1 MLSKPLVL
9 IRAKPPANGV
19 GTAGAPLKGQRLE
32 VIAIAPNEAWSAN
45 AGNWQLAYKA
55 LVIEGMHQRCAT
67 LRFVDV
73 EDITELVSSGKYRL
87 HVPLF
92 TRVVRYVSMLT
103 SKLF

>member
-9 IRAKPPANGV
+9 IRARPSTNGA
-19 GTAGAPLKGQRLE
+19 TLKGQRLE

-55 LVIEGMHQRCAT
+55 LVIEGDA

-73 EDITELVSSGKYRL
+73 EDITELVSSGEYLL

-92 TRVVRYVSMLT
+92 TRVVRYVSRLCT
-103 SKLF
+103 FGALSKLF

>member
-9 IRAKPPANGV
+9 IRARPSTNGA
-19 GTAGAPLKGQRLE
+19 TLKGQRLE

-45 AGNWQLAYKA
+45 AGNWQIAYKA
-55 LVIEGMHQRCAT
+55 LVIEGSM

>member
-9 IRAKPPANGV
+9 IRSKPPANGA
-19 GTAGAPLKGQRLE
+19 TLKGQRLE

-45 AGNWQLAYKA
+45 AGNWQIAYKA
-55 LVIEGMHQRCAT
+55 LVIEGVHQRCAA

-73 EDITELVSSGKYRL
+73 EDITELVASGEYL
-87 HVPLF
+87 LYVPLWS
-92 TRVVRYVSMLT
+92 RVIRYVSMLL

>member
-9 IRAKPPANGV
+9 IRARPSTNGA
-19 GTAGAPLKGQRLE
+19 TLKGQRLE

-55 LVIEGMHQRCAT
+55 LVVSDGKV
-67 LRFVDV
+67 LFVDV
-73 EDITELVSSGKYRL
+73 EEVTDLLDSGEYLL

-92 TRVVRYVSMLT
+92 TRLVRWLAYAFTPNS
-103 SKLF
+103 

>member
-9 IRAKPPANGV
+9 IQARPSTNGA
-19 GTAGAPLKGQRLE
+19 TLKGQRLE

-45 AGNWQLAYKA
+45 AGNWQIAYKA
-55 LVIEGMHQRCAT
+55 LVIEGDA